1 MPSTEQ
7 QIEHILERIL
17 KVIIERS
24 DAIYQ
29 LNCELLHVAKK
40 SLDEQEETTAAIIA
54 NGRILQEIADG
65 LKAEPLTTSIA
76 NIFTGDSPMA
86 NNELIFNVGQ
96 TSTDTITPF
105 LADGVTPSGGA
116 VSNVVVTFSDPSA
129 TFVVNGDN
137 TVTFTAVAASA
148 GAVSGS
154 TAATITDTDGA
165 ESQWTQPFTVTT
177 IDVTPP
183 PPEQLTQ
190 SIANVFSTPV

>member
-1 MPSTEQ
+1 MSSIEN
-7 QIEHILERIL
+7 QIKQTLEAIL
-17 KVIIERS
+17 KVAR
-24 DAIYQ
+24 A
-29 LNCELLHVAKK
+29 
-40 SLDEQEETTAAIIA
+40 SLDEQKETTAAIKH

-65 LKAEPLTTSIA
+65 LKAEPLTSSIA
-76 NIFTGDSPMA
+76 NVFTGDPPMA

-105 LADGVTPSGGA
+105 LADGVTPSGGT

-137 TVTFTAVAASA
+137 TVTFTAVAAST

-154 TAATITDTDGA
+154 TSATITDTDSA
-165 ESQWTQPFTVTT
+165 VSQWDQPFTVTT
-177 IDVTPP
+177 NAVTPP

-190 SIANVFSTPV
+190 SIANVFSTPA